1 MASTKVTFT
10 LDDLSIAHLADAAR
24 RLARPRSEIVR
35 LAIDDYYQNLGRLSH
50 GEKLKLLRA
59 FDELVPL
66 IPQRSAAE
74 VRREIQSI
82 RNARRAGG
90 RVS

>member
-1 MASTKVTFT
+1 MLFRS
-10 LDDLSIAHLADAAR
+10 
-24 RLARPRSEIVR
+24 RPRSEIVR

-74 VRREIQSI
+74 VRREIESI